1 MKNHGRFYVVARVY
15 LKFFN
20 MNLPVSKEDIE
31 DYTLSR
37 KIIQAVPYSPFR
49 FKAGKHVNNRT
60 ELCSNER

>member
-1 MKNHGRFYVVARVY
+1 MFYFLQFCCFMKNHGRFYVVARVY

-37 KIIQAVPYSPFR
+37 KMIIQAVALLTF
-49 FKAGKHVNNRT
+49 
-60 ELCSNER
+60 